1 MIVVMLC
8 CHVRRYMQV
17 CHVMLQNACC
27 DSDLSVDFR
36 NFGTSNFPFKS
47 PFKKCFEIVFFS
59 LWRRDPS
66 GLGAAIADALARSSI
81 VFCNSVSADRIVVS
95 GCVKVAWCPG
105 CMRNTIVFC
114 SWISQIV
121 LEWLHQGC
129 DSDLSADFSI
139 LALVIFLV
147 KFLFKKCFK
156 IVFFLWRRDPSG
168 FGAAIPIVIMYKKA
182 SLCIFFL

>member
-1 MIVVMLC
+1 ML
-8 CHVRRYMQV
+8 
-17 CHVMLQNACC
+17 
-27 DSDLSVDFR
+27 R
-36 NFGTSNFPFKS
+36 N
-47 PFKKCFEIVFFS
+47 CLFFS
-59 LWRRDPS
+59 LALRS

-81 VFCNSVSADRIVVS
+81 VLCNSVSADRIVVS

-156 IVFFLWRRDPSG
+156 IVFFSLAPRSIRFWSCNSYCHYVQES
-168 FGAAIPIVIMYKKA
+168 FSVYFFSVKA
-182 SLCIFFL
+182 CCFT